1 MVYYTYSEE
10 KPHNQNKTL
19 QEAGREKNMEMRNN
33 LQKYVS
39 NLGIGISVEQL
50 VKNIYK
56 FLSMVRGSD
65 NGICI
70 VNDRY
75 LEIDGTTFQ
84 FIRKKSTE
92 AWVVKVIK

>member
-1 MVYYTYSEE
+1 
-10 KPHNQNKTL
+10 
-19 QEAGREKNMEMRNN
+19 MEMRNN

-39 NLGIGISVEQL
+39 NLGIGISVERL

-56 FLSMVRGSD
+56 FLSMVRGAD
-65 NGICI
+65 DGICI

-84 FIRKKSTE
+84 FIRKKSAE